1 MKPYCTYES
10 TEAIK
15 TAIIVY
21 FILWFPKRNITK
33 LKFKENLF
41 IIVNKTIN
49 IHSTQHSI
57 LPFGHVRHVSMTTRK
72 FDCLYMVVYFLE
84 DKAQTINTHIM
95 NFTCKTLP
103 YIFL

>member
-49 IHSTQHSI
+49 IHSTQLSFY
-57 LPFGHVRHVSMTTRK
+57 LSDT
-72 FDCLYMVVYFLE
+72 
-84 DKAQTINTHIM
+84 
-95 NFTCKTLP
+95 
-103 YIFL
+103 

>member
-41 IIVNKTIN
+41 IIIIKLSISIQHNT
-49 IHSTQHSI
+49 HST
-57 LPFGHVRHVSMTTRK
+57 FRTRK
-72 FDCLYMVVYFLE
+72 ARFYD
-84 DKAQTINTHIM
+84 NW
-95 NFTCKTLP
+95 
-103 YIFL
+103 